1 MEMID
6 LEDMKYLS
14 YAEWI
19 SGDYN
24 DFVKRSI
31 LPEFN
36 SRYDLKIREVRV
48 LNSIAELGPDKSAS
62 DISDHLRQDPATV
75 TRSLVK
81 LIGNGYVVSF
91 ENFNDGRSRL
101 LKTTDK
107 GKEASAYFMKIFTFA
122 INQLASGE
130 VDASAHYDRDAITRS
145 LKLVS
150 MRAKTFRESQRRLAR
165 LLKDRTIELTGQ
177 KT

>member
-1 MEMID
+1 MET
-6 LEDMKYLS
+6 LNLADMKYLS

-24 DFVKRSI
+24 AFVKRSI

-48 LNSIAELGPDKSAS
+48 LNSIAELGSNKSAS

-81 LIGNGYVVSF
+81 LIGNGYVISV
-91 ENFNDGRSRL
+91 ENYNDGRSRL
-101 LKTTDK
+101 LKTTEK
-107 GKEASAYFMKIFTFA
+107 GQEASEYFMSIFTYA
-122 INQLASGE
+122 INQLARGE
-130 VDASAHYDRDAITRS
+130 VQHDADFDHESLTRS

-150 MRAKTFRESQRRLAR
+150 LRAKTFRESQRRLAK
-165 LLKDRTIELTGQ
+165 LLKNRTSQLEE
-177 KT
+177 